1 MILVLIRPRSGNVS
15 ERERQNRHKMAIKK
29 STSDL
34 NREITTHADLKGF
47 LTDNQ
52 EEFRG
57 SFMKKIL
64 NDAYIRCG
72 LSKAETAE
80 RSGMSEVYLHQ
91 ILSGK
96 RVPSRDRLLCLCIA
110 LEMPEGDVNTA
121 LKECGY
127 ASLYIRNRR
136 DAIILYALNNGWDIN
151 VLNDGLFEAN
161 EETLF

>member
-1 MILVLIRPRSGNVS
+1 MT
-15 ERERQNRHKMAIKK
+15 IKK

-34 NREITTHADLKGF
+34 RREITDHADLKDF
-47 LTDNQ
+47 LADNR

-57 SFMKKIL
+57 SLMKKVL
-64 NDAYIRCG
+64 NDAYIRRG
-72 LSKAETAE
+72 LSKTETAE

-110 LEMPEGDVNTA
+110 LEMTEDEVNTA

-127 ASLYIRNRR
+127 AGLYIRNRR
-136 DAIILYALNNGWDIN
+136 DAIILYALKNGWNIN
-151 VLNDGLFEAN
+151 DLNEALFEAN
-161 EETLF
+161 EETIF

>member
-1 MILVLIRPRSGNVS
+1 MT
-15 ERERQNRHKMAIKK
+15 IKK

-34 NREITTHADLKGF
+34 SREITDHADLKDF
-47 LTDNQ
+47 LTDNR

-57 SFMKKIL
+57 SLMKKVL
-64 NDAYIRCG
+64 NDAFIRRG
-72 LSKAETAE
+72 LSKTETAE

-110 LEMPEGDVNTA
+110 LEMIEDEVNTA

-127 ASLYIRNRR
+127 AGLYIRNRR
-136 DAIILYALNNGWDIN
+136 DAIIIYALKNGWDIHA
-151 VLNDGLFEAN
+151 LNEALFEVN

>member
-1 MILVLIRPRSGNVS
+1 MT
-15 ERERQNRHKMAIKK
+15 IKK

-34 NREITTHADLKGF
+34 RREITDHADLKDF
-47 LTDNQ
+47 LADNR

-57 SFMKKIL
+57 SLMKKVL
-64 NDAYIRCG
+64 NDAYIRRG
-72 LSKAETAE
+72 LSKTETAE

-110 LEMPEGDVNTA
+110 LEMTEDEVNTA

-127 ASLYIRNRR
+127 AGLYIRNRR
-136 DAIILYALNNGWDIN
+136 DAIIIYALKNGWDIHA
-151 VLNDGLFEAN
+151 LNEALFEAN
-161 EETLF
+161 EETIF

>member
-1 MILVLIRPRSGNVS
+1 MKVHWQTEIMIL
-15 ERERQNRHKMAIKK
+15 KK

-34 NREITTHADLKGF
+34 SREITGHADLKDF
-47 LTDNQ
+47 LKDNR

-57 SFMKKIL
+57 SLMKKVL

-96 RVPSRDRLLCLCIA
+96 RVPSRDLLLCLCLALKMSEEEANIA
-110 LEMPEGDVNTA
+110 LR
-121 LKECGY
+121 ECGY

-136 DAIILYALNNGWDIN
+136 DAVILYALKNGWDIHR
-151 VLNDGLFEAN
+151 LNDTLFEEN

>member
-1 MILVLIRPRSGNVS
+1 MT
-15 ERERQNRHKMAIKK
+15 IKK

-34 NREITTHADLKGF
+34 RREITDHADLKDF
-47 LTDNQ
+47 LADNR

-57 SFMKKIL
+57 SLMKKVL
-64 NDAYIRCG
+64 NDAYIRRG
-72 LSKAETAE
+72 LSKTETAE

-110 LEMPEGDVNTA
+110 LEMTEDEVNTA

-127 ASLYIRNRR
+127 AGLYIRNRR
-136 DAIILYALNNGWDIN
+136 DAIIIYALKNGWDIHA
-151 VLNDGLFEAN
+151 LNEALFEVN

>member
-1 MILVLIRPRSGNVS
+1 MT
-15 ERERQNRHKMAIKK
+15 IKK

-34 NREITTHADLKGF
+34 SREITDHADLKDF
-47 LTDNQ
+47 LTDNR

-57 SFMKKIL
+57 SLMKKVL
-64 NDAYIRCG
+64 NDAFIRRG

-80 RSGMSEVYLHQ
+80 CSGMSEVYLHQ

-110 LEMPEGDVNTA
+110 IEMTETEVNAA

-127 ASLYIRNRR
+127 AGLYIRNRR
-136 DAIILYALNNGWDIN
+136 DAIILYALKNGWDIHR
-151 VLNDGLFEAN
+151 LNDALFEEN